1 MRTSAELREGFL
13 SFFEEKGHVRRPSAS
28 IIPPADDPT
37 TLFIVAG
44 MQPMKRWFLGLEQA
58 PAPRVTTVQ
67 KVVRAGGKQNDLD
80 DVGLTNRHL
89 CFYEMLGN
97 FSFGDYFKEGAVDFA
112 WEFVTARL
120 KLVPERLWAT
130 IFAGDPELGLSEDE
144 VAVKAWERYLPR
156 ERILGLP
163 RSENF
168 WQAADTGPCGPCSE
182 LYYDRGEKYGCGLP
196 DCAPGCECER
206 YLEFWNLVF
215 MEFDLAEDGTLTPLP
230 QQNIDTGM
238 GFERAAM
245 LLQEADS
252 FAEID
257 LLQPLVDWIAE
268 RANAPYKS
276 SDEATKAYRVVVE
289 HARTAAIL
297 VAEGVA
303 PSNEGRGYV
312 LRRVIRRAV
321 QFGQRLGLEPPF
333 LYELA
338 DVVREQMGS
347 VYTELEERRTEVRD
361 LIRAEEERF
370 RETLA
375 RGEKLFEEMVAK
387 GEITP
392 DDAFRLH
399 DTYGFPWELTK
410 ELAAERGLEVNEEEF
425 TRLMEEQRERSRRA
439 SAFEVD
445 VKISGSAP
453 RSEFVGYER
462 TDVLTAILAYEDLGD
477 GTFQAKLEESPF
489 YPEGGGQVSDA
500 GYIEDEE
507 TGSRAELVKAIRL
520 ENDQVL
526 TFQGSGFSEGIRVRA
541 VVPWSVRFP
550 TMANHTATH
559 VLHKALRDLLGE
571 HVKQAGSAVRPDKLR
586 FDFSHPQ
593 ALTAEE
599 RERVEHAVNEIVFQ
613 NRPVRAFVTPI
624 EEARNLGAMMLFG
637 EKYGD
642 EVRVVEIGGYSR
654 ELCGGTHVRSTA
666 EIGPFVILSEGSVGS
681 GARRIEAVT
690 AGEAYAL
697 LHERSREAEELR
709 TELEQARKEAKRKPA
724 AAGRSEVA
732 PRSEAEIGGVNVYVG
747 RMSDVTMDVLLQESD
762 RIKQERQPAAVV
774 LGGSE
779 DGRVHLVA
787 NFDRSLE
794 GKIDAVEIIKAAA
807 AEVGGGGGGRPTMA
821 RAGGKDPA
829 KLDAAL
835 ERAEAALRA
844 ALQVI

>member
-1 MRTSAELREGFL
+1 MRTSDELRESFL

-37 TLFIVAG
+37 TLFIIAG
-44 MQPMKRWFLGLEQA
+44 MQPMKRWFLGAEKPA
-58 PAPRVTTVQ
+58 APRVTTVQ
-67 KVVRAGGKQNDLD
+67 KAVRAGGKQNDLD

-89 CFYEMLGN
+89 CFMEMLGN
-97 FSFGDYFKEGAVDFA
+97 FSFGDYFKDGAIDYA
-112 WEFVTARL
+112 WEFITDHI
-120 KLVPERLWAT
+120 KLEPERLWASV
-130 IFAGDPELGLSEDE
+130 FAGDSELRLGEDG
-144 VAVKAWERYLPR
+144 VAVTSWERYLPR
-156 ERILGLP
+156 ERIVGLP

-182 LYYDRGEKYGCGLP
+182 IYYDRGEGYGCGRST
-196 DCAPGCECER
+196 CGPGCECER
-206 YLEFWNLVF
+206 YLELWNLVF
-215 MEFDLAEDGTLTPLP
+215 MEYDLAEDGTLTPLP

-238 GFERAAM
+238 GLERATM
-245 LLQEADS
+245 LLQNVESLFDIET
-252 FAEID
+252 FRPLID
-257 LLQPLVDWIAE
+257 WLRD
-268 RANAPYKS
+268 RANQDYGS
-276 SDEATKAYRVVVE
+276 SDEATKAYRVIVE
-289 HARTAAIL
+289 HARTAAFL
-297 VAEGVA
+297 VAEGIA

-312 LRRVIRRAV
+312 LRRVIRRAA
-321 QFGQRLGLEPPF
+321 QFGRRLGLVEPF
-333 LYELA
+333 LWQLA
-338 DVVREQMGS
+338 GIVREQMGA
-347 VYTELEERRTEVRD
+347 VYPELTEREREIQE
-361 LIRAEEERF
+361 LIRGEEERF
-370 RETLA
+370 VGTVE
-375 RGEKLFEEMVAK
+375 RGQKLFEEIVAK
-387 GEITP
+387 GAITGEE
-392 DDAFRLH
+392 AFRLY
-399 DTYGFPWELTK
+399 DTYGFPLELTK

-425 TRLMEEQRERSRRA
+425 SRLMEEQRQRSRTGAAFDVDIRISP
-439 SAFEVD
+439 SAL
-445 VKISGSAP
+445 
-453 RSEFVGYER
+453 RTEFVGYER

-477 GTFQAKLEESPF
+477 GTFQTKLEQSPF

-500 GYIEDEE
+500 GYIENEA
-507 TGSRAELVKAIRL
+507 TGARAELVKAIRL
-520 ENDQVL
+520 EDDQVL
-526 TFQGSGFSEGIRVRA
+526 TFQGEGFSEGMRVRA

-559 VLHKALRDLLGE
+559 LLHKALRDLLGD

-586 FDFSHPQ
+586 FDFTHPQ

-599 RERVEHAVNEIVFQ
+599 RGRLEQAVNEIVFQ

-642 EVRVVEIGGYSR
+642 EVRVVEIDGYSR

-690 AGEAYAL
+690 AGEAFAL
-697 LHERSREAEELR
+697 LHERRREADELR
-709 TELEQARKEAKRKPA
+709 GELEQARKEARRKPTGVERAEVA
-724 AAGRSEVA
+724 ARSED
-732 PRSEAEIGGVNVYVG
+732 EIGGVNVYVG
-747 RMSDVTMDVLLQESD
+747 RMSGVTMDVLLEESD

-794 GKIDAVEIIKAAA
+794 GKVDAVEVIRAAA

-835 ERAEAALRA
+835 ERAEEALRA

>member
-1 MRTSAELREGFL
+1 MRTTAELREGFL
-13 SFFEEKGHVRRPSAS
+13 SFFEERGHVRRPSAS
-28 IIPPADDPT
+28 VIPPADDPT

-44 MQPMKRWFLGLEQA
+44 MQPMKRWFLGLEQ
-58 PAPRVTTVQ
+58 PAAARVTTVQ

-97 FSFGDYFKEGAVDFA
+97 FSFGDYFKEGAVEYA
-112 WEFVTARL
+112 WEFVIERMRL
-120 KLVPERLWAT
+120 EPERLWAT
-130 IFAGDPELGLSEDE
+130 IFAGDPELGLGEDE
-144 VAVKAWERYLPR
+144 VAAKAWEKFLPR

-168 WQAADTGPCGPCSE
+168 WQAADTGPCGPSSE
-182 LYYDRGEKYGCGLP
+182 LYYDRGEKYGCGRP

-215 MEFDLAEDGTLTPLP
+215 MEFDLADDGTLTPLP
-230 QQNIDTGM
+230 QQNIDTGL

-245 LLQEADS
+245 LLQDADS

-257 LLQPLVDWIAE
+257 ILQPLVDWIGE
-268 RANAPYKS
+268 RASAAYGS

-289 HARTAAIL
+289 HARTAAFL

-321 QFGQRLGLEPPF
+321 QFGRRLGLEPPF

-338 DVVREQMGS
+338 DVVRGQMGS
-347 VYTELEERRTEVRD
+347 VYPELEERQSEIAD

-392 DDAFRLH
+392 EDAFRLH

-425 TRLMEEQRERSRRA
+425 TRLMEEQRERSRQG
-439 SAFEVD
+439 SAFDVD
-445 VKISGSAP
+445 IKISGSAP
-453 RSEFVGYER
+453 RTQFVGYER
-462 TDVLTAILAYEDLGD
+462 TEVLTAILAYADLSD
-477 GTFQAKLEESPF
+477 GTFQAKLEQSPF

-500 GYIEDEE
+500 GYIENEE
-507 TGSRAELVKAIRL
+507 TGARADLVKAFRL
-520 ENDQVL
+520 EDDQVL
-526 TFQGSGFSEGIRVRA
+526 TFSGEGFDEGLRVRA

-559 VLHKALRDLLGE
+559 LLHKALRDLLGD

-586 FDFSHPQ
+586 FDFTHPQ

-613 NRPVRAFVTPI
+613 NRPVRTFVTPI
-624 EEARNLGAMMLFG
+624 AEARNLGAMMLFG

-642 EVRVVEIGGYSR
+642 EVRVVEIDGHSR

-666 EIGPFVILSEGSVGS
+666 EIGLFVILSEGSVGS

-690 AGEAYAL
+690 SGEAFAL
-697 LHERSREAEELR
+697 LHERSREAEQLRSELAE
-709 TELEQARKEAKRKPA
+709 TRKQSKKAPKT
-724 AAGRSEVA
+724 AAGPDMTIVDKA
-732 PRSEAEIGGVNVYVG
+732 GNVVFVQAKAVKGGPL
-747 RMSDVTMDVLLQESD
+747 RDLSD
-762 RIKQERQPAAVV
+762 RVRKQEKADGVIVASVD
-774 LGGSE
+774 
-779 DGRVHLVA
+779 DGRVYLVI
-787 NFDRSLE
+787 NLDESLQAR
-794 GKIDAVEIIKAAA
+794 GLDAVELVRQLGPLI
-807 AEVGGGGGGRPTMA
+807 GGGGGGKPTLA
-821 RAGGKDPA
+821 EAGGRNPA
-829 KLDAAL
+829 GVAEAFEAGKRAIAAAL
-835 ERAEAALRA
+835 E
-844 ALQVI
+844 

>member
-1 MRTSAELREGFL
+1 MRTTAELREGFL
-13 SFFEEKGHVRRPSAS
+13 SFFEEMGHVRRPSAS
-28 IIPPADDPT
+28 VIPPSDDPT

-44 MQPMKRWFLGLEQA
+44 MQPMKRWFLGEEA
-58 PAPRVTTVQ
+58 AAPRVTTVQ

-97 FSFGDYFKEGAVDFA
+97 FSFGDYFKDGAVDYA
-112 WEFVTARL
+112 WELVTERM
-120 KLVPERLWAT
+120 KLEPERLWAT
-130 IFAGDPELGLSEDE
+130 IFAGDPELGLGEDE
-144 VAVKAWERYLPR
+144 VAAKAWEKYLPR
-156 ERILGLP
+156 ERILGMP

-182 LYYDRGEKYGCGLP
+182 LYYDRGEKYGCGRP

-238 GFERAAM
+238 GLERAAM

-257 LLQPLVDWIAE
+257 VLQPLLDWIGE
-268 RANAPYKS
+268 RANTRYGS
-276 SDEATKAYRVVVE
+276 TEEATKAYRVVVE
-289 HARTAAIL
+289 HARTAAFL

-321 QFGQRLGLEPPF
+321 QFGRRLGLEPPF
-333 LYELA
+333 LHELA

-347 VYTELEERRTEVRD
+347 VYPELEERRSEIGE
-361 LIRAEEERF
+361 LIRAEEDRF

-392 DDAFRLH
+392 EDAFRLH
-399 DTYGFPWELTK
+399 DTFGFPWELTK

-425 TRLMEEQRERSRRA
+425 TRLMEEQRERSRQG
-439 SAFEVD
+439 SAFDVEVR
-445 VKISGSAP
+445 VTGP
-453 RSEFVGYER
+453 RTQFVGYER
-462 TDVLTAILAYEDLGD
+462 TDVLTAILAYADLGD
-477 GTFQAKLEESPF
+477 GTFQAKLEQSPF

-500 GYIEDEE
+500 GYIENEE
-507 TGSRAELVKAIRL
+507 TGMRAELIKATRL
-520 ENDQVL
+520 EDDQVL
-526 TFQGSGFSEGIRVRA
+526 TFTGQGFGEGMRVRA
-541 VVPWSVRFP
+541 VVPWSIRFP

-559 VLHKALRDLLGE
+559 LLHKALRDILGE

-586 FDFSHPQ
+586 FDFTHPQ
-593 ALTAEE
+593 ALTREE
-599 RERVEHAVNEIVFQ
+599 RERVEHTVNEIVFQ
-613 NRPVRAFVTPI
+613 NRPVRTFVTPI
-624 EEARNLGAMMLFG
+624 EEARKLGAMMLFG
-637 EKYGD
+637 EKYGH
-642 EVRVVEIGGYSR
+642 EVRVVEIDGYSR

-666 EIGPFVILSEGSVGS
+666 EIGPFVILSEQSVGS

-690 AGEAYAL
+690 SGEAFAL
-697 LHERSREAEELR
+697 LHERSREADELR
-709 TELEQARKEAKRKPA
+709 AELAEVRKQTKRKTAPTERA
-724 AAGRSEVA
+724 EVA
-732 PRSEAEIGGVNVYVG
+732 PRSEEEIGGVNVYVG
-747 RMSDVTMDVLLQESD
+747 RMSDVTMDALLEESD

-774 LGGSE
+774 LGGNE

-794 GKIDAVEIIKAAA
+794 GKVDAVEVIKAAA
-807 AEVGGGGGGRPTMA
+807 AEVGGGGGGRATMA

-835 ERAEAALRA
+835 ERAEEALRA
-844 ALQVI
+844 ALA